1 MFFKDTKLSFRLKLL
16 LSLFGLNLIV
26 GTSIIIIAYNDLI
39 SSRKDLLSKNIQ
51 SLAFSLSEQIKPA
64 LEFDDKKTVEEIIDG
79 TLSYP
84 GAEFVGIWKT
94 DPFLSSSPYV
104 PYFSKGKKDSAN
116 YAEEIKSEFQK
127 NDFIEWKAE
136 RVDFGRVIF
145 SGQAPIGFLYL
156 SENLESFFV
165 FKRETLELL
174 ITSLLI
180 YLISTILISIWIE
193 RKLTKPLVELVN
205 VAEKISVENTLG
217 VRAKK
222 LSNDEF
228 GKLTT
233 VFNKMLDSIRDTNEQ
248 LVASNKEME
257 SRVIERTK
265 DLDEANKKLQAE
277 MQAKVDRNKELINL
291 QNQMSKQQRLASVG
305 QVSSNI
311 AHELRNPMAAIR
323 NSVYFLRK
331 SLGET
336 GKSAEHLE
344 IIDQQLTESDE
355 VIGKLL
361 EITKEKALQLSDEDL
376 KGLCVEALS
385 VLGFSAQIRFT
396 FESNPDDL
404 KVSVDKTLFRQI
416 LLNLFLNS
424 VQATEKN
431 NRTHISVK
439 TYKVEGYTNIEISDN
454 ACGIPNKIQKRVF
467 EPLFSSRKDGFGLGL
482 SLCFDLLSRHRGS
495 IEIKQSTPLG
505 TTFFIRIP
513 DSKHS

>member
-1 MFFKDTKLSFRLKLL
+1 M

-39 SSRKDLLSKNIQ
+39 SSQKDLVSKNIQ

-94 DPFLSSSPYV
+94 DPFLSSAPYV
-104 PYFSKGKKDSAN
+104 PYFSKGQKDSAN

-145 SGQAPIGFLYL
+145 SGKAPIGFLYL

-165 FKRETLELL
+165 FKNETLELL

-193 RKLTKPLVELVN
+193 RRLTKPLVELVN

-217 VRAKK
+217 IRAKK

-265 DLDEANKKLQAE
+265 DLD
-277 MQAKVDRNKELINL
+277 
-291 QNQMSKQQRLASVG
+291 AS
-305 QVSSNI
+305 
-311 AHELRNPMAAIR
+311 
-323 NSVYFLRK
+323 F
-331 SLGET
+331 
-336 GKSAEHLE
+336 
-344 IIDQQLTESDE
+344 
-355 VIGKLL
+355 
-361 EITKEKALQLSDEDL
+361 
-376 KGLCVEALS
+376 
-385 VLGFSAQIRFT
+385 
-396 FESNPDDL
+396 
-404 KVSVDKTLFRQI
+404 
-416 LLNLFLNS
+416 
-424 VQATEKN
+424 
-431 NRTHISVK
+431 
-439 TYKVEGYTNIEISDN
+439 
-454 ACGIPNKIQKRVF
+454 
-467 EPLFSSRKDGFGLGL
+467 
-482 SLCFDLLSRHRGS
+482 
-495 IEIKQSTPLG
+495 
-505 TTFFIRIP
+505 
-513 DSKHS
+513 